1 MHQDAS
7 RTALRPEIRRVLD
20 DLRGR
25 IRRYVLI
32 EGLSVLVVLA
42 AALFWFGLVADV
54 IHFDVRK
61 LELPAWFRLG
71 FLILGVGALLAVL
84 VMWVLPP
91 IVRRLRRRSLALL
104 LEKRF
109 PTLSDRLITAVEFG
123 ETSESSSGLGGAML
137 EKTIDSASRDV
148 EQLNLSTVFD
158 PGPLRRWVTAATIL
172 LASVVVFGVTNASA
186 MHRWANAY
194 LLQQDDYWEPYRRS
208 AMSVKVVAQPGERIR
223 EFDENFEY
231 RHPRGAD
238 LYILAEVPEGKDV
251 PDRVE
256 MQYRS
261 YGNTGSSRGT
271 VGMSAL
277 GDGEFRHVLARVID
291 EHQLWVTGGD
301 FINRQP
307 YRIVIVD
314 PPRLDQIVLDCE
326 YPAYTGMNAFADKE
340 RPVQGTQISLPL
352 ETKFVFR
359 GVANKRLRRVHVR
372 SDHVDISFGYAG
384 PETSELDGQMTV
396 RGGEEAGEHVI
407 PLSAETVARFMSPEN
422 DRFEIP
428 MQLTSSAV
436 ESLSDAGNGPPLP
449 VPLPPDSQLQ
459 IYLEDED
466 DVYSTDPA
474 LVTINGI
481 IDQAPVVDTQ
491 LRGVST
497 TITRLASIPIEGRI
511 TDDYGIG
518 DVHFGFRVDEET
530 EFTPRPIDR
539 RPRGNKEY
547 RLAESEDVTVER
559 FSVLPLELKVDQRL
573 ALTVFAEDGDQ
584 LNGPHKSHGPVYS
597 FRIVT
602 PEELLARLYDKEL
615 NLRLRFEQIISE
627 VRDVREDLL
636 QHRQRYEEGA
646 SLRESTPAAEEALR
660 EQEELLRQ
668 LRIAMQACAERNLHM
683 VRKNHTE
690 TRAVQDA
697 FAEIRAEMV
706 NNRVDTA
713 SILNRIDYGITAP
726 LEQINGEDFP
736 SVDGDLGLFR
746 LANERETD
754 PTEAIDDAV
763 AHLDTMLVRMEQVLN
778 EMRRRETFNE
788 LVKSLQSILERQAE
802 IQAETRKEQER
813 KLFDLL
819 N

>member
-1 MHQDAS
+1 MQQDAP
-7 RTALRPEIRRVLD
+7 RTTLRPEIRRVLD
-20 DLRGR
+20 NLRGR

-32 EGLSVLVVLA
+32 EGLSVLIVLA
-42 AALFWFGLVADV
+42 AALFWFGIVADV
-54 IHFDVRK
+54 IHFDIRK

-71 FLILGVGALLAVL
+71 YLIVGVGALLAVL

-91 IVRRLRRRSLALL
+91 LVRRLRRRSLALL

-123 ETSESSSGLGGAML
+123 ETSQASGDLGGAML
-137 EKTIDSASRDV
+137 EKTLDSAARDV
-148 EQLNLSTVFD
+148 EQLNLATVFD
-158 PGPLRRWVTAATIL
+158 PGPLRRWATAAVIL

-256 MQYRS
+256 LQYRS
-261 YGNTGSSRGT
+261 YGNTGSSRGS
-271 VGMSAL
+271 VGMSAQ

-291 EHQLWVTGGD
+291 EHQLWVSGGD

-307 YRIVIVD
+307 FRIVIVD
-314 PPRLDQIVLDCE
+314 PPRLDQILLDCE

-352 ETKFVFR
+352 ETKFTFR
-359 GVANKRLRRVHVR
+359 AIANKRLRRVHLR
-372 SDHVDISFGYAG
+372 SDHVDLTFGYAG
-384 PETSELDGQMTV
+384 PDTDELEGQMTI
-396 RGGEEAGEHVI
+396 RGTDDQAERVV
-407 PLSAETVARFMSPEN
+407 PLPASTVASFLSPEN

-428 MQLTSSAV
+428 MQLTASAL
-436 ESLSDAGNGPPLP
+436 EALAAGGDGPTLP
-449 VPLPPDSQLQ
+449 VPLPSDSQLQ

-481 IDQAPVVDTQ
+481 LDQPPVVDTQ

-511 TDDYGIG
+511 TDDYGIS
-518 DVHFGFRVDEET
+518 DVHFGFRVDDQT
-530 EFTPRPIDR
+530 EFTPRPIAR
-539 RPRGNKEY
+539 KPRGNKEY
-547 RLAESEDVTVER
+547 RLAESEDDLVER

-573 ALTVFAEDGDQ
+573 ALTVFAEDGDR

-636 QHRQRYEEGA
+636 QHRQRYVDES
-646 SLRESTPAAEEALR
+646 SLRESTPADDEAR
-660 EQEELLRQ
+660 RQQAELLRQ
-668 LRIAMQACAERNLHM
+668 LQIAMQASAERNLHM

-690 TRAVQDA
+690 TRAVQEA

-726 LEQINGEDFP
+726 LEQINSEDFP
-736 SVDGDLGLFR
+736 GVDGDLGLFR
-746 LANERETD
+746 LANERESD

-788 LVKSLQSILERQAE
+788 LVKTLQSMMERQAR
-802 IQAETRKEQER
+802 IQAETEKEQER

>member
-32 EGLSVLVVLA
+32 EGLSVLIVLA
-42 AALFWFGLVADV
+42 AVLFWLGLVADV

-71 FLILGVGALLAVL
+71 YLILAVGVLLAVL

-123 ETSESSSGLGGAML
+123 ETAESSSGLGGAML

-148 EQLNLSTVFD
+148 EQLNLNTVFD
-158 PGPLRRWVTAATIL
+158 PRPLRRWMTAATIL

-186 MHRWANAY
+186 MTRWANAY

-238 LYILAEVPEGKDV
+238 LYILAEVPAGKDV

-301 FINRQP
+301 FINREP

-352 ETKFVFR
+352 ETKFTFR
-359 GVANKRLRRVHVR
+359 GVANKRLRRVHIR

-384 PETSELDGQMTV
+384 PETDELDGQMTV
-396 RGGEEAGEHVI
+396 RGSEEGGERVI
-407 PLSAETVARFMSPEN
+407 PLSAETVASFLPSAH
-422 DRFEIP
+422 DHFEIP
-428 MQLTSSAV
+428 MQLTASAL
-436 ESLSDAGNGPPLP
+436 ESLAAAGNGPPLP
-449 VPLPPDSQLQ
+449 VPRPPDSQLQ

-481 IDQAPVVDTQ
+481 IDQAPVVDTR

-518 DVHFGFRVDEET
+518 DVHFGFRVDEDT
-530 EFTPRPIDR
+530 EFTPRPIAR
-539 RPRGNKEY
+539 KPR
-547 RLAESEDVTVER
+547 
-559 FSVLPLELKVDQRL
+559 
-573 ALTVFAEDGDQ
+573 
-584 LNGPHKSHGPVYS
+584 
-597 FRIVT
+597 
-602 PEELLARLYDKEL
+602 
-615 NLRLRFEQIISE
+615 
-627 VRDVREDLL
+627 
-636 QHRQRYEEGA
+636 
-646 SLRESTPAAEEALR
+646 
-660 EQEELLRQ
+660 
-668 LRIAMQACAERNLHM
+668 
-683 VRKNHTE
+683 
-690 TRAVQDA
+690 
-697 FAEIRAEMV
+697 
-706 NNRVDTA
+706 
-713 SILNRIDYGITAP
+713 
-726 LEQINGEDFP
+726 
-736 SVDGDLGLFR
+736 
-746 LANERETD
+746 
-754 PTEAIDDAV
+754 
-763 AHLDTMLVRMEQVLN
+763 
-778 EMRRRETFNE
+778 
-788 LVKSLQSILERQAE
+788 
-802 IQAETRKEQER
+802 
-813 KLFDLL
+813 
-819 N
+819 